1 EQGAHAPDD
10 VPRPNAGGQGRRGE
24 GGGQHGEAGE
34 SPNGKDHAE
43 QSQRRQ
49 DLGPR
54 IEPVDGG
61 VHRDVLAEDEPLK
74 ELHGSG
80 LAPAAPRGWRSAL
93 RPPSG
98 YRAGPA
104 ARAPAAAGPAAPSA
118 APQARGPGAEP

>member
-1 EQGAHAPDD
+1 
-10 VPRPNAGGQGRRGE
+10 
-24 GGGQHGEAGE
+24 EAGE

-80 LAPAAPRGWRSAL
+80 LAPAAPRGRRSAL

-118 APQARGPGAEP
+118 APQARGPGAEPGRRRSPGGRPRPRAAPGPARARGRRAA